1 MDIHISILAK
11 SRVAI
16 GAFCPRRAGVAR
28 NHDSADLFC
37 NIGSVRANRT
47 GRQLLLDAMQQ

>member
-37 NIGSVRANRT
+37 NIGSGRANRT